1 MPLVRID
8 LTRGKPLQY
17 RKQLGDLVYG
27 AMTDVINVPQDDKF
41 QIITEHA
48 PGELNVTPGYLG
60 IRYSPD
66 VVLIQV
72 TLSAGRTV
80 EQKMAFYKRIAA
92 DLQRELGIDPQDVFI
107 SLVEVARENWSF
119 GNGVAQ
125 YVAQAA

>member
-8 LTRGKPLQY
+8 LARGKSAQY
-17 RKQLGDLVYG
+17 RRQLGDIIYR
-27 AMTDVINVPQDDKF
+27 AMTDVINVPKDDKF

-48 PGELNVTPGYLG
+48 PDELNVTPTYLG
-60 IRYSPD
+60 IRYSPN

-72 TLSAGRTV
+72 TLSQGRTV
-80 EQKMAFYKRIAA
+80 EQKAAFYRRIAT
-92 DLQRELGIDPQDVFI
+92 DLHHELGIDPQDVFI
-107 SLVEVARENWSF
+107 SLVEVAREDWSF